1 MTRFSHSL
9 MVASLLFVGA
19 PAFSETDTVS
29 ISGGWAIHKEDN
41 PLFARDSDVSPF
53 TCVAQAVSARGQ
65 VLRIRVFPVSYQ
77 VNVELPYLYYP
88 IKTLPDTVYFDTDN
102 ARLFS
107 ASTLPGL
114 EQAYAQL
121 YDGSGYALFLALQS
135 EGRFE
140 VSFSGGA
147 LGIVG

>member
-1 MTRFSHSL
+1 M
-9 MVASLLFVGA
+9 
-19 PAFSETDTVS
+19 
-29 ISGGWAIHKEDN
+29 
-41 PLFARDSDVSPF
+41 SPF

-65 VLRIRVFPVSYQ
+65 VLRIRVFPVRYQ

-121 YDGSGYALFLALQS
+121 YDGSGYTLFLALQS
-135 EGRFE
+135 EGGFE
-140 VSFSGGA
+140 VRFSGGRFKYSGLNNA
-147 LGIVG
+147 EMLAGLMVCAERQLEDFDISAS